1 MVSQTER
8 DCRIILGFQVSV
20 DFNFVSVLQFTK
32 HRCGQF
38 VSGFDFVCCQHL
50 AIPYKNILVSLWDS

>member
-8 DCRIILGFQVSV
+8 DCRIILDFQVSV
-20 DFNFVSVLQFTK
+20 DFNSVSVLQFTK

-38 VSGFDFVCCQHL
+38 VSGFHFVSCQHL
-50 AIPYKNILVSLWDS
+50 DISYKNILVFSSDF